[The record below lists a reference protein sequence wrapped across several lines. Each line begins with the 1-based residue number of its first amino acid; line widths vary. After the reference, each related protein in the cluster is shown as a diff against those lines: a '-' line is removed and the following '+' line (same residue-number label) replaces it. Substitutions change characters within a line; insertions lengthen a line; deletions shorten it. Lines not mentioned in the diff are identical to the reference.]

1 MSNLKILI
9 NDFVEEQFSN
19 LSDNKKSLIKS
30 LSLKKTLSQPYYKD
44 TYYTSSVAIKKNG
57 SAAPATNAYNLD
69 DGEYFEVMHNLSDN
83 ELDYTDFDKAKKFLV
98 DPSVA
103 SRLNIF
109 ISMAKQSDTLESFA
123 QAITEAQRGDPEFL
137 STLRSFKYILP
148 EYDKL
153 FFTES
158 VNQILSNNGID
169 EYIKSSLCKNDVFI
183 AASDFNND
191 TSDLMKWESKKP
203 ERDAALSKYLSL
215 FENINEHYQKYA
227 IEMSQVEQHIKNNK
241 PHLFSVPL
249 SDNVSFSYFQTLGR
263 DYNDAKHSFALQ
275 PDLDID
281 KAILEK
287 HGITIS
293 EVYDIKPKEYKYG
306 PESLQ
311 EAFLRHMLK
320 KDDDISNKLPSR
332 FYGLDFLNDSAL
344 QSFSDGI
351 SYIIA
356 KSDDDIVGLLSFNS
370 SDREGHSVIKNI
382 GYVCVKD
389 NFRGTGLAEKLYDK
403 LASICVDNGNIIVNS
418 HYTDQGRDKLPRLKQ
433 RIREKHPEFFMLDT
447 DLGAYKKVGSNQ
459 YQIMQTTK
467 GFNELLRSYLLE
479 RQKYNPEGLRNN
491 IKEII
496 AIHKDAMTYIND
508 NKESFCHDDFFVL
521 SDARNELY
529 RSYKKRLMDLLEP
542 QELRKSHKP

>member
-1 MSNLKILI
+1 MSNLKMLI
-9 NDFVEEQFSN
+9 NDFVEAQFSN

-44 TYYTSSVAIKKNG
+44 TYYASSIAINKNG
-57 SAAPATNAYNLD
+57 RAAPATNAYNLD

-83 ELDYTDFDKAKKFLV
+83 ELDYTEFDKVKKFLV
-98 DPSVA
+98 DTPVA
-103 SRLNIF
+103 SRLNVF
-109 ISMAKQSDTLESFA
+109 ISVANHSDTPESFA

-158 VNQILSNNGID
+158 VNKILNNNGVE
-169 EYIKSSLCKNDVFI
+169 EYIKSSLCKNDVFVSV
-183 AASDFNND
+183 SDFSKNIYNPAEWD
-191 TSDLMKWESKKP
+191 SKKP
-203 ERDAALSKYLSL
+203 EREAALIKYSSL
-215 FENINEHYQKYA
+215 FDNVNNYYRKYTT
-227 IEMSQVEQHIKNNK
+227 ELSQVEKHIQDNK
-241 PHLFSVPL
+241 PYLFSNPL
-249 SDNVSFSYFQTLGR
+249 SDNISFSYFETLGVER
-263 DYNDAKHSFALQ
+263 NNPNHRFNFNS
-275 PDLDID
+275 DLGID
-281 KAILEK
+281 KAILDK
-287 HGITIS
+287 HGITLS
-293 EVYDIKPKEYKYG
+293 DVYDIKPKEYEYG

-320 KDDDISNKLPSR
+320 KDDDISNKLSSR
-332 FYGLDFLNDSAL
+332 FYGLDFLNDAAL
-344 QSFSDGI
+344 RPSTHST

-356 KSDDDIVGLLSFNS
+356 KSNDDIVGFLSFNS
-370 SDREGHSVIKNI
+370 SDREGHSLIKNI
-382 GYVCVKD
+382 GYVCIKD

-433 RIREKHPEFFMLDT
+433 RIREKHPDFFMLDT
-447 DLGAYKKVGSNQ
+447 DLGVYKNVGSNQ

-521 SDARNELY
+521 SDARNDLY
-529 RSYKKRLMDLLEP
+529 RSYKKRVMDLLEP
-542 QELRKSHKP
+542 PELRKSHKP

>member
-9 NDFVEEQFSN
+9 NDFVENQFSN

-83 ELDYTDFDKAKKFLV
+83 ELDYTDFDKSKKFLV

-109 ISMAKQSDTLESFA
+109 ISMAKHSDTLESFA

-158 VNQILSNNGID
+158 VNKMLNNNGVE
-169 EYIKSSLCKNDVFI
+169 EYIKSSLCKNDVFVSV
-183 AASDFNND
+183 SDFSKNID
-191 TSDLMKWESKKP
+191 DPAEWDSKKP
-203 ERDAALSKYLSL
+203 EREAALIKYASL
-215 FENINEHYQKYA
+215 FDNVNNYYRKYTT
-227 IEMSQVEQHIKNNK
+227 ELSQVEKHIQDNK
-241 PHLFSVPL
+241 PYLFSAPS

-263 DYNDAKHSFALQ
+263 DYNDPNHSFALQ

-281 KAILEK
+281 KAILDK

-293 EVYDIKPKEYKYG
+293 DVYDIKPKEYKYG

-320 KDDDISNKLPSR
+320 KDDDISNKLSSR

-356 KSDDDIVGLLSFNS
+356 KSDDDIVGLLSFDS

-403 LASICVDNGNIIVNS
+403 LASICVDNGNIIFNS
-418 HYTDQGRDKLPRLKQ
+418 HYTDQGRDKLPKLKQ
-433 RIREKHPEFFMLDT
+433 RVRDKHPDFFMLDT
-447 DLGAYKKVGSNQ
+447 DLGVYKNVGANQ

-467 GFNELLRSYLLE
+467 GFNELLHSYLLE
-479 RQKYNPEGLRNN
+479 RQKSNPEVLRNN

-496 AIHKDAMTYIND
+496 KIHKDAMAYIND
-508 NKESFCHDDFFVL
+508 NKESFCHDDFFAL
-521 SDARNELY
+521 SDARNDLY
-529 RSYKKRLMDLLEP
+529 RSYKKRVMDLLEP